1 MKKILFSLL
10 IIAVIILVPQG
21 CSKDY
26 LDTVPTSGVSSLD
39 AVSTTKN
46 AWASL
51 NGIHRMMYM
60 QWAQQDQ
67 AGQGSMMINIDYM
80 GEDMVIN
87 AQGSGWF
94 LAQHRWLGHP
104 NANAAT
110 TLYAWRMY
118 YRIIANANIIIELI
132 DAAEGPVSEK
142 EHIKGQALVY
152 RAWAHFQLVQ
162 IYGGRYVNG
171 VQNTQLGVPIM
182 TRSTTD
188 PQPRATVEEVYTQ
201 INEDLDAAIL
211 LLNGKPAKP
220 KSHFNVRTA
229 RGIKAR
235 VALTMGEWATAA
247 SYANLARTGL
257 TLMTAAQQL
266 QGFNSVSN
274 PEFIWAHEHV
284 SDQPTYFYSYY
295 AYNSFNFNSS
305 MIRANPKSINSLL
318 YNGMSATDTRRQLYE
333 PTAAGARA
341 RLTAFGIG
349 TTYAVFAFHG
359 FKFQSVANG
368 DSRGDLPHMRTAEL
382 ILIEAEANAHLGIAG
397 DAAAETAAQNA
408 LFELMSVR
416 DPGYVLSTNT
426 GQALLDEI
434 LFHRRVELWG
444 EGFRWF
450 DLKRLN
456 LPLNRNGAN
465 HNATWAVIFDVPAGD
480 NRWQWQIPTDEMN
493 ANPLMEQNP

>member
-10 IIAVIILVPQG
+10 IIAVTILVPQS

-39 AVSTTKN
+39 AVKTTKN

-60 QWAQQDQ
+60 QWSQQDQ
-67 AGQGSMMINIDYM
+67 GGHGGMMINIDYM

-87 AQGSGWF
+87 AQGSGWY

-142 EHIKGQALVY
+142 EHIKGQALTY

-162 IYGGRYVNG
+162 LYGKRYDWNVLSND
-171 VQNTQLGVPIM
+171 QLGVPIM
-182 TRSTTD
+182 ITSTTA
-188 PQPRATVEEVYTQ
+188 PQPRATVEAVYIQ

-211 LLNGKPAKP
+211 LLDGKPAKP

-235 VALTMGEWATAA
+235 VALTMGDWTTAA
-247 SYANLARTGL
+247 SYANQARTGL
-257 TLMTAAQQL
+257 TLMNNAQL
-266 QGFNSVSN
+266 LSGFSTISN
-274 PEFIWAHEHV
+274 PEFIWASEV
-284 SDQPTYFYSYY
+284 IPDQTTYFYSFY
-295 AYNSFNFNSS
+295 AYNSYNFSSS

-318 YNGMSATDTRRQLYE
+318 YESMSATDTRRGLWE
-333 PTAAGARA
+333 VVAANARA
-341 RLTAFGIG
+341 RLNAEGVP
-349 TTYAVFAFHG
+349 TTFAVFPYQN
-359 FKFQSVANG
+359 FKFKAAAVG
-368 DSRGDLPHMRTAEL
+368 DSRGDLPYMRTAEL
-382 ILIEAEANAHLGIAG
+382 ILIEAEAYAQLGG
-397 DAAAETAAQNA
+397 AANELLAQQT
-408 LFELMSVR
+408 LFTLMSNR
-416 DPGYVLSTNT
+416 DPASVQSVNT
-426 GQALLDEI
+426 GQDLIDEI
-434 LFHRRVELWG
+434 LRNRRIELWG

-456 LPLNRNGAN
+456 LPLDRNGAN
-465 HNATWAVIFDVPAGD
+465 HSATWAVIFDEPAGT
-480 NRWQWQIPTDEMN
+480 NLWQWLIPRDEIN

>member
-10 IIAVIILVPQG
+10 IIAVTIMVPQS

-39 AVSTTKN
+39 AVKTTKN

-60 QWAQQDQ
+60 QWSQQDQ
-67 AGQGSMMINIDYM
+67 AGHGSMMINIDYM

-162 IYGGRYVNG
+162 CYGGRYVAG
-171 VQNTQLGVPIM
+171 VQNNQLGVPIM
-182 TRSTTD
+182 ITSTTV
-188 PQPRATVEEVYTQ
+188 PQPRATVEAVYTQ

-211 LLNGKPAKP
+211 LLDGKPAKP

-235 VALTMGEWATAA
+235 VALTMGDWPTAA

-257 TLMTAAQQL
+257 PLMTAAQQL
-266 QGFNSVSN
+266 QGFNSISN

-284 SDQPTYFYSYY
+284 SDQPTYFYSFY

-305 MIRANPKSINSLL
+305 MIRGNPKSINSILF
-318 YNGMSATDTRRQLYE
+318 NGMSATDTRRQLYE
-333 PTAAGARA
+333 ETAVLARA
-341 RLTAFGIG
+341 RLTANGIG
-349 TTYAVFAFHG
+349 STYAAFAYHS
-359 FKFQSVANG
+359 FKFQSVATG
-368 DSRGDLPHMRTAEL
+368 DSRGDLPYMRTAEL
-382 ILIEAEANAHLGIAG
+382 ILIEAEANARRGGAF
-397 DAAAETAAQNA
+397 ETDAQNA
-408 LFELMSVR
+408 LFALMSVR
-416 DPGYVLSTNT
+416 DPAYVLSTNT
-426 GQALLDEI
+426 GQALIDEI
-434 LFHRRVELWG
+434 MFHRRVELWG
-444 EGFRWF
+444 EGFRWY

-456 LPLNRNGAN
+456 LPLDRNGAN
-465 HNATWAVIFDVPAGD
+465 HSATWAQIFDVPAGD
-480 NRWQWQIPTDEMN
+480 NMWQWLIPTSEIN